1 MKTFNICFASDD
13 NFTKYLATAM
23 ASVIYN
29 SKDDEHI
36 IFHVISDNGKKGI
49 SEESKNKLLRLK
61 KIKDCEIIFY
71 VLEYAKYANWFD
83 KYLHFTRY
91 NISPVMFYRLS
102 IPSLISNVDKIL
114 YLDSDIVVNKSLS
127 DLFDMPIDGFYALV
141 TEDLGIVRE
150 YKTHIGMSVSDLYF
164 NSGVMMLNNKICIEN
179 NVEKQYEECFFNN
192 DNYKRL
198 MFQDQDVLNLV
209 FRNKVR
215 IIEHKYNFFA
225 VNKGNIDDIVVLH
238 YTGPGRITKPDNEYC
253 PNMNYLDLFWKYFY
267 LTPWFDGDFEKYNR
281 IIEKQKSSDEVYQK
295 NLPRNKMF
303 NHILYSISWWIP
315 NRKWRSIFRKK
326 FQRE

>member
-1 MKTFNICFASDD
+1 
-13 NFTKYLATAM
+13 
-23 ASVIYN
+23 
-29 SKDDEHI
+29 
-36 IFHVISDNGKKGI
+36 
-49 SEESKNKLLRLK
+49 
-61 KIKDCEIIFY
+61 
-71 VLEYAKYANWFD
+71 
-83 KYLHFTRY
+83 
-91 NISPVMFYRLS
+91 MFYRLS

-179 NVEKQYEECFFNN
+179 NVERQYGECFFNN

-198 MFQDQDVLNLV
+198 MFQDRDVLNLV
-209 FRNKVR
+209 FRNKVGV
-215 IIEHKYNFFA
+215 IEHKYNFFG

-238 YTGPGRITKPDNEYC
+238 YTGPGRIAKPDNEYC
-253 PNMNYLDLFWKYFY
+253 PHMNHLDLFWKYFY
-267 LTPWFDGDFEKYNR
+267 FTPWFDGDFEKYNR
-281 IIEKQKSSDEVYQK
+281 IIEKQKSSDEIYQK